1 MPTAVAGIPL
11 IGSGWRR
18 APKTVWGSGRI
29 AAPDVPA
36 VTAAAIVGGSAG
48 GVNIDLNSFVVDA
61 HYSLPQLPAHDPS
74 VTYESRGNVPA
85 DNVNAELD

>member
-18 APKTVWGSGRI
+18 APKTVWGSGWI

-36 VTAAAIVGGSAG
+36 VTARPSSAGRPG

-74 VTYESRGNVPA
+74 VTYESRDDVPA
-85 DNVNAELD
+85 DNVNDELD

>member
-18 APKTVWGSGRI
+18 APKTVWGSGWI

-36 VTAAAIVGGSAG
+36 VTAAAIVGGSVA
-48 GVNIDLNSFVVDA
+48 
-61 HYSLPQLPAHDPS
+61 
-74 VTYESRGNVPA
+74 R
-85 DNVNAELD
+85 